1 MGMVNHPV
9 TLLKKLVRES
19 MKQQVVINSE
29 QYIEVTIYDIVILQ
43 IPKKC

>member
-1 MGMVNHPV
+1 
-9 TLLKKLVRES
+9 

-29 QYIEVTIYDIVILQ
+29 QYIEVTIYDIVSMQ

>member
-1 MGMVNHPV
+1 
-9 TLLKKLVRES
+9 

-43 IPKKC
+43 TPKKC

>member
-1 MGMVNHPV
+1 M
-9 TLLKKLVRES
+9 KL
-19 MKQQVVINSE
+19 QVVINGE

>member
-1 MGMVNHPV
+1 MGMVNHLV
-9 TLLKKLVRES
+9 ALQKLVRES
-19 MKQQVVINSE
+19 MKQQVVINGE

>member
-1 MGMVNHPV
+1 
-9 TLLKKLVRES
+9 

-43 IPKKC
+43 IPKKY

>member
-1 MGMVNHPV
+1 
-9 TLLKKLVRES
+9 

-29 QYIEVTIYDIVILQ
+29 QYIEVAIYDIVILQ

>member
-1 MGMVNHPV
+1 
-9 TLLKKLVRES
+9 

-29 QYIEVTIYDIVILQ
+29 QYIEVTNSDIVILQ

>member
-1 MGMVNHPV
+1 
-9 TLLKKLVRES
+9 

-43 IPKKC
+43 IPKFDSQPV

>member
-1 MGMVNHPV
+1 
-9 TLLKKLVRES
+9 

-29 QYIEVTIYDIVILQ
+29 QYNEVTIYDIVILQ

>member
-1 MGMVNHPV
+1 
-9 TLLKKLVRES
+9 

-29 QYIEVTIYDIVILQ
+29 QYIEVTICDIVILQ

>member
-1 MGMVNHPV
+1 MIENG
-9 TLLKKLVRES
+9 LVMLQNYGES

>member
-1 MGMVNHPV
+1 
-9 TLLKKLVRES
+9 

-29 QYIEVTIYDIVILQ
+29 QYIEVTTYDIVILQ

>member
-1 MGMVNHPV
+1 
-9 TLLKKLVRES
+9 

-29 QYIEVTIYDIVILQ
+29 QYIEVTIYDIAILQ

>member
-1 MGMVNHPV
+1 
-9 TLLKKLVRES
+9 

-29 QYIEVTIYDIVILQ
+29 QYIEVTIYDIGILQ

>member
-1 MGMVNHPV
+1 
-9 TLLKKLVRES
+9 

-29 QYIEVTIYDIVILQ
+29 QYIEVTIYDIDILQ

>member
-1 MGMVNHPV
+1 
-9 TLLKKLVRES
+9 

-29 QYIEVTIYDIVILQ
+29 QYTEVTIYDIVILQ

>member
-1 MGMVNHPV
+1 
-9 TLLKKLVRES
+9 

-29 QYIEVTIYDIVILQ
+29 QYIEVTFYDIVILQ

>member
-1 MGMVNHPV
+1 
-9 TLLKKLVRES
+9 

-29 QYIEVTIYDIVILQ
+29 QTIEVTIYDIVILQ

>member
-1 MGMVNHPV
+1 
-9 TLLKKLVRES
+9 
-19 MKQQVVINSE
+19 MKQQVAINGE

>member
-1 MGMVNHPV
+1 
-9 TLLKKLVRES
+9 

-43 IPKKC
+43 IPKNPPLQ